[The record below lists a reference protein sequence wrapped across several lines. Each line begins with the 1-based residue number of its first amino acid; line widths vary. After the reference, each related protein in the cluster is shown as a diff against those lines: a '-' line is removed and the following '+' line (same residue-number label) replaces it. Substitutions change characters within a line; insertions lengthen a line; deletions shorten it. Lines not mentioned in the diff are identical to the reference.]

1 MYGALDISTSGMI
14 AQRTRLTTIAAN
26 IANSNTLVNAQ
37 GEYAP
42 YRRRIVT
49 FTPGDPGARGGEGQ
63 SMGVHVS
70 GIDLDRSPFVPKH
83 DPDSPYADERGYV
96 MTPNINPVVE
106 QINAME
112 TARAY
117 EANVVAAETTK
128 TMMAQALRLL
138 A

>member
-1 MYGALDISTSGMI
+1 MYGALDVSTSGMI
-14 AQRTRLTTIAAN
+14 AQRTRLATISSN
-26 IANSNTLVNAQ
+26 IANANTVMNAQ

-49 FTPGDPGARGGEGQ
+49 FAPGDPGSDTSRGQ
-63 SMGVHVS
+63 SLGVHVS
-70 GIDLDRSPFVPKH
+70 SIDFDQSEFVRKLEPDHPF
-83 DPDSPYADERGYV
+83 ADEDGYIL
-96 MTPNINPVVE
+96 TPNINPVVE

-117 EANVVAAETTK
+117 EANVVAAETSK
-128 TMMAQALRLL
+128 SMMAQALRII